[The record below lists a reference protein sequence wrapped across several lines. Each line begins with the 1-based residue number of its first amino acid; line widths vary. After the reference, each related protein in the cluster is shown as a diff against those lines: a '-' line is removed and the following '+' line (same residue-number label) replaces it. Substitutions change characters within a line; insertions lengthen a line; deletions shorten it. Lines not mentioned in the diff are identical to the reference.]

1 MEPLVLTY
9 SRSFVVEP
17 SERKYND
24 PLAAEIVGVLDPK
37 NMPKF
42 AVAETNN
49 PAPAVPLAGIAV
61 PLCAVI
67 DPTAETAFV
76 DAMVKAAVREFCVV
90 PDDPAGATWNT
101 REPPAPDPVPFD
113 PPIVRFAP
121 AVFDVPATTDCPII
135 VCATGA
141 AASAAPICNVAA
153 AERVRIKSVDHC
165 NADDEPNCVTALLN
179 VFLPVHVGA
188 IV

>member
-1 MEPLVLTY
+1 
-9 SRSFVVEP
+9 
-17 SERKYND
+17 
-24 PLAAEIVGVLDPK
+24 
-37 NMPKF
+37 MPKF

-49 PAPAVPLAGIAV
+49 PAPAVPPAVIVV
-61 PLCAVI
+61 PLAAVI

-76 DAMVKAAVREFCVV
+76 DAMVKAAVREFCVD

-113 PPIVRFAP
+113 PPIVRLAP

-135 VCATGA
+135 VCATGD

-153 AERVRIKSVDHC
+153 AERVRIRSVDHC

>member
-1 MEPLVLTY
+1 M
-9 SRSFVVEP
+9 VEP
-17 SERKYND
+17 SERKYSD
-24 PLAAEIVGVLDPK
+24 PLAAESTALGVPAPKNTPKLAVLDTKKPGD
-37 NMPKF
+37 
-42 AVAETNN
+42 
-49 PAPAVPLAGIAV
+49 PAPEAGIAV

-90 PDDPAGATWNT
+90 PDDPAGATWKT

-121 AVFDVPATTDCPII
+121 AVFDVPETTDCPII
-135 VCATGA
+135 VCATGD

-153 AERVRIKSVDHC
+153 AERVRIRSVDHC